1 MSLAGLPTY
10 LLLVNTKTFF
20 KCSKYFFKYSVW
32 AGLDLKAPKTLN
44 MMHRRSKK
52 WDVGIWTNRWY
63 IIPWGRIDYLDNIVH
78 SEGQLMFDFLIR
90 NIFNISHPQA
100 QSSPLSSEHSRS
112 FLFFFIIILSYYVS
126 GHPWSTSMQ
135 EIKIFVSFYSSWR
148 RSRINCYIFFLL
160 TSNKLHV

>member
-100 QSSPLSSEHSRS
+100 QSSPLSSEHSWS
-112 FLFFFIIILSYYVS
+112 LFKLLRIRPSIHDPLQCRKLKSS
-126 GHPWSTSMQ
+126 SHSTPH
-135 EIKIFVSFYSSWR
+135 EGG
-148 RSRINCYIFFLL
+148 
-160 TSNKLHV
+160 TE

>member
-63 IIPWGRIDYLDNIVH
+63 IIPWGKIDYLDNIVH

-100 QSSPLSSEHSRS
+100 QSSPLSSEHSWS
-112 FLFFFIIILSYYVS
+112 LVVFFIIILS
-126 GHPWSTSMQ
+126 
-135 EIKIFVSFYSSWR
+135 
-148 RSRINCYIFFLL
+148 CYITYQTIHDPLQCR
-160 TSNKLHV
+160 KLKSSSHSTLHEGGTE

>member
-100 QSSPLSSEHSRS
+100 QSSLLSSEHSWS
-112 FLFFFIIILSYYVS
+112 LFGVLHHHFKLL
-126 GHPWSTSMQ
+126 
-135 EIKIFVSFYSSWR
+135 
-148 RSRINCYIFFLL
+148 RIRPCIHDPLFNAG
-160 TSNKLHV
+160 S

>member
-63 IIPWGRIDYLDNIVH
+63 IIPWGKIDYLDNIVH

-100 QSSPLSSEHSRS
+100 QSSPLSSEHSWS
-112 FLFFFIIILSYYVS
+112 FLVFFIIILSYYITYQAILDPLQCRKLKS
-126 GHPWSTSMQ
+126 LSHST
-135 EIKIFVSFYSSWR
+135 
-148 RSRINCYIFFLL
+148 
-160 TSNKLHV
+160 LHEGGTE